1 MAAPA
6 NRQEPAGHREHVHLA
21 PRQNSEYFF
30 FEGLGGYF
38 MLCGCSSKR
47 QWSSGSPSLQPYGP
61 APRVE
66 EGQEG
71 QAVTEQV
78 TSTWNHR
85 PGPEQRVAG
94 GESATLHGRPRT
106 AASAT
111 SPTCTGPSAGAAV
124 TEARSTVFGG
134 GEAPGSRPVT
144 SPHSP
149 GTSARGPDP
158 GPRASLCARAILSA
172 SGANMAS
179 RHRGA
184 RTGAPTCR

>member
-6 NRQEPAGHREHVHLA
+6 NRQDPAGHREHVHLA
-21 PRQNSEYFF
+21 PCQNSEYFF

-47 QWSSGSPSLQPYGP
+47 QWSGSPSLQPYGP
-61 APRVE
+61 APAVE

-85 PGPEQRVAG
+85 PGPEQRVPG
-94 GESATLHGRPRT
+94 GESATLHGRPHT

-134 GEAPGSRPVT
+134 GGAPGSRPVT

-158 GPRASLCARAILSA
+158 GPALHSARALF
-172 SGANMAS
+172 
-179 RHRGA
+179 
-184 RTGAPTCR
+184 